1 MSFFRKKSL
10 FILLIGIMLLV
21 VLVGYSLSDR
31 DNLSTPEKFLRD
43 SVGWVQ
49 NIIQKPVT
57 FTSSIFANID
67 RAKNTYNEN
76 KVLREKLAEYKT
88 LIYDI
93 QELQE
98 ENAELREVLDIVDS
112 PRDFEPILATVIAR
126 SPERWLEHVTIN
138 VGSLQGVKKDMAVI
152 TSDGMI
158 GKVISESALTSN
170 VQLLTGFDQ
179 FNQISATVAR
189 GKGKDVF
196 GLIEGYDKEKQALIF
211 RVIEA
216 SDDDLKEGEM
226 VISSSKGG
234 LFPDGLLLGTV
245 AESLP
250 DQYGLTKTVLVKP
263 AANMNE
269 IGQVIV
275 VNRSLPVDDGTLIED
290 EDEEEEE
297 ADETVEEAS

>member
-21 VLVGYSLSDR
+21 VLVGYSLTDR

-49 NIIQKPVT
+49 NIIQKPVS
-57 FTSSIFANID
+57 FTSSLFTNID

-76 KVLREKLAEYKT
+76 RVLREKLAEYKT
-88 LIYDI
+88 LIYDV
-93 QELQE
+93 QQLEE
-98 ENAELREVLDIVDS
+98 ENQELREVLEIVDS
-112 PRDFEPILATVIAR
+112 PRDFEPIIATVISR
-126 SPERWLEHVTIN
+126 SPERWLEHITIN
-138 VGSLQGVKKDMAVI
+138 VGSMQGVKKDMAVI
-152 TSDGMI
+152 TKDGMI

-179 FNQISATVAR
+179 FNQISATVAKSEGR
-189 GKGKDVF
+189 DIF

-216 SDDDLKEGEM
+216 AGDDLKEGEL
-226 VISSSKGG
+226 VVSSSKGG

-245 AESLP
+245 AETIP

-269 IGQVIV
+269 INQVIV
-275 VNRSLPVDDGTLIED
+275 VNRSLPVDDGEVI
-290 EDEEEEE
+290 EEEEE
-297 ADETVEEAS
+297 EDVELDEEVS

>member
-49 NIIQKPVT
+49 NIVQKPVA
-57 FTSSIFANID
+57 FTSTIFENID
-67 RAKNTYNEN
+67 QAKNTYNEN
-76 KVLREKLAEYKT
+76 DVLREKLAEYKT

-93 QELQE
+93 QQLES
-98 ENAELREVLDIVDS
+98 ENTELREILDIVDS
-112 PRDFEPILATVIAR
+112 PRDFDPILATVISR
-126 SPERWLEHVTIN
+126 SPERWLEYVTIN
-138 VGSLQGVKKDMAVI
+138 AGSLQGVKKDMAVI

-158 GKVISESALTSN
+158 GKVTSESALTSN

-179 FNQISATVAR
+179 FNQMSATVAR
-189 GKGKDVF
+189 EKGENIF

-216 SDDDLKEGEM
+216 VGDDLKEGEM
-226 VISSSKGG
+226 VLSSSKGG

-245 AESLP
+245 SETIP
-250 DQYGLTKTVLVKP
+250 DQYGLTKTVFVKP
-263 AANMNE
+263 AANMND
-269 IGQVIV
+269 ISQVIV
-275 VNRSLPVDDGTLIED
+275 VNRNLPVDDGEIIEESD
-290 EDEEEEE
+290 DEESE
-297 ADETVEEAS
+297 ADGETP